1 MAQPA
6 MPFGLEVE
14 TTRLA
19 AQLSASQDPAAFE
32 LAADEEEA
40 AARFGDQLAKRHF
53 AAGCFEEG
61 YAEQAKNVKSRA
73 RARQFRAMAAR
84 LRVRKSA

>member
-19 AQLSASQDPAAFE
+19 AQLSASQDPEAFE

-40 AARFGDQLAKRHF
+40 AARWGDRVAARHRT
-53 AAGCFEEG
+53 AGRIDE
-61 YAEQAKNVKSRA
+61 AEAEKAKNARSRA
-73 RARQFRAMAAR
+73 RARQFRAMAER
-84 LRVRKSA
+84 LRTRSA